1 LRTHI
6 LNGLYAATRVFEYL
20 DANGYYRISEKNFR
34 RFLMLYTWH
43 DAYKDGDLASTRTDR
58 SDFSI
63 SLDALNNLIER
74 FHLRDFVEVKAEDLR
89 AASISL
95 QSPKVADLS
104 SCTPGISHILTL
116 VHLAD
121 AFASQQTASD
131 CKTAE
136 NRIREIIGH

>member
-1 LRTHI
+1 GRRLSMQLHNILRDYLRDYAMPGMLELGWTSKAAKSYGWHRAQRGPEYHVDQPLRTHI

-63 SLDALNNLIER
+63 SLD
-74 FHLRDFVEVKAEDLR
+74 
-89 AASISL
+89 
-95 QSPKVADLS
+95 
-104 SCTPGISHILTL
+104 
-116 VHLAD
+116 
-121 AFASQQTASD
+121 
-131 CKTAE
+131 
-136 NRIREIIGH
+136 